1 MVLRGG
7 DELTEL
13 FICRQTPE
21 YQDFLQRG
29 RPSLRFQ
36 RDLGDDLDGLIAFLI
51 GHGARPG
58 PGVVINF
65 TLAKPIFQDA

>member
-1 MVLRGG
+1 
-7 DELTEL
+7 
-13 FICRQTPE
+13 
-21 YQDFLQRG
+21 
-29 RPSLRFQ
+29 
-36 RDLGDDLDGLIAFLI
+36 LIAFLI